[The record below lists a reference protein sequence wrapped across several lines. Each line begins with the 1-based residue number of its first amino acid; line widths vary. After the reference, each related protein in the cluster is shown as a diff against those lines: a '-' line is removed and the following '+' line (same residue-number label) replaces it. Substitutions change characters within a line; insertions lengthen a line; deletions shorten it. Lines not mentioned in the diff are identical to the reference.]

1 MKLASF
7 WAAGRDRIGFED
19 ADGNVV
25 DIAAAAASQGMPQ
38 LAEIRGDLLPLLETE
53 HASWWPALRELHAL
67 YGSGQRAALRFAP
80 GEIIWHPPVRRPS
93 KLCCLALNNS
103 ANSER
108 ILSGPKH
115 PAVFVKPWTSMTGNR
130 CALQIRPAYGRVHP
144 EPELAAVIG
153 RQARDVSAAEAMSHV
168 FGYTIHNDF
177 TSPTMRAEDTFHYR
191 AIHPAAD
198 NPEQIEYVDTH
209 VSYPG
214 RYKCSDTFS
223 AVGPWLVS
231 ADDIA
236 DPHALE
242 VSCSH
247 DGRLITQDNTEN
259 LFYKLPQVIE
269 FLSSYMTLMPG
280 DIISLGT
287 ALRRS
292 GGGMAVQNVNLAQ
305 LGGEV
310 SVAIA
315 GLGTL
320 SNHVERLP

>member
-25 DIAAAAASQGMPQ
+25 DIAAAAARQDMPQ

-53 HASWWPALRELHAL
+53 HASWWSALRELHAL

-80 GEIIWHPPVRRPS
+80 GEIVWHPPVRRPS

-115 PAVFVKPWTSMTGNR
+115 PAMFVKPWTAMMGHR
-130 CALQIRPAYGRVHP
+130 GALQIRAAYGRVHP

-153 RQARDVSAAEAMSHV
+153 RQARDVPASAAMAHV

-236 DPHALE
+236 DPHALD

-292 GGGMAVQNVNLAQ
+292 GGGMAVQNVDLAK

-310 SVAIA
+310 SVTIA
-315 GLGTL
+315 GLGAL
-320 SNHVERLP
+320 SNLVEMLP

>member
-7 WAAGRDRIGFED
+7 FAAGRDRIGFED
-19 ADGNVV
+19 KDGNVV
-25 DIAAAAASQGMPQ
+25 DIAAAAASHGMPQ
-38 LAEIRGDLLPLLETE
+38 LAEVRGDLLPLLETE
-53 HASWWPALRELHAL
+53 HASWWPALRELHGL
-67 YGSGQRAALRFAP
+67 YGSGQSPSLRFSP
-80 GEIIWHPPVRRPS
+80 GDVLWHPPVRRPS

-115 PAVFVKPWTSMTGNR
+115 PAVFVKPWTSMTGHR
-130 CALQIRPAYGRVHP
+130 GALEIRPTHGRVHP
-144 EPELAAVIG
+144 EPELVAVIG
-153 RQARDVSAAEAMSHV
+153 SRAKNVAASDAMAHV

-191 AIHPAAD
+191 AIHPAAGA
-198 NPEQIEYVDTH
+198 PEQVEYVDTH

-231 ADDIA
+231 ADEIA
-236 DPHALE
+236 DPHALD
-242 VSCSH
+242 VACSH
-247 DGRLITQDNTEN
+247 DGRLITQDNTAN
-259 LFYKLPQVIE
+259 LFFKLPEVIE

-292 GGGMAVQNVNLAQ
+292 GGGMAVQNVNLAA

-310 SVAIA
+310 SVAIS

-320 SNHVERLP
+320 STRVARLP

>member
-25 DIAAAAASQGMPQ
+25 DIAAAATSQGMPQ
-38 LAEIRGDLLPLLETE
+38 LADVRADLLALLETE
-53 HASWWPALRELHAL
+53 HGSWWPALRDLHRL
-67 YGSGQRAALRFAP
+67 YGSGQRATLKFSP
-80 GEIIWHPPVRRPS
+80 GDIAWHPPVRRPS

-115 PAVFVKPWTSMTGNR
+115 PAVFVKPWTAMTGNHT
-130 CALQIRPAYGRVHP
+130 ALQIRPVYGRVHP
-144 EPELAAVIG
+144 EPELAVVIG
-153 RQARDVSAAEAMSHV
+153 VRAKDVSAAEAMNHV

-191 AIHPAAD
+191 AIHPSAGD
-198 NPEQIEYVDTH
+198 PEQIEYVDTH

-223 AVGPWLVS
+223 AVGPWLVT
-231 ADDIA
+231 ADDIE
-236 DPHALE
+236 DPHALD

-247 DGRLITQDNTEN
+247 DGRLITQDNTAN
-259 LFYKLPQVIE
+259 LFFKLPEVIE

-292 GGGMAVQNVNLAQ
+292 GGGMAVQNVNLAE
-305 LGGEV
+305 LGGVV
-310 SVAIA
+310 SVAIS

-320 SNHVERLP
+320 SNHVARMP